1 MRILIV
7 EDEFSLADALSELLK
22 RENYVVDVQTNGKDG
37 LDSALTN
44 IYDAIIL
51 DIMLPELNGLD
62 ILKTLRKESLT
73 TPILILTARSET
85 YDIINGLEEGA
96 DDYLTKPFDK
106 RELIARIKAI
116 TRRKDKLVINCLQYG
131 DIVLNTKTREIKC
144 TETNKEITLGT
155 KEYALLEYLINNQNI
170 IITKEQILNKV
181 WGPDSYNLEYNNA
194 EVYVSFLRKKL
205 NFIESKV
212 KIKSIRNSGYIL
224 EVNNDK

>member
-1 MRILIV
+1 MRILII

-22 RENYVVDVQTNGKDG
+22 RENYMVDIETNGKDG
-37 LDSALTN
+37 LNSALTN

-51 DIMLPELNGLD
+51 DIMLPKLNGLD
-62 ILKTLRKESLT
+62 ILKTLRKEEIT

-106 RELIARIKAI
+106 GELIARIKAI
-116 TRRKDKLVINCLQYG
+116 TRRKDKLVINKLKYG
-131 DIVLNTKTREIKC
+131 DIELNTKNREIKC
-144 TETNKEITLGT
+144 IETNKEITLGT
-155 KEYALLEYLINNQNI
+155 KEYTLLEYLINNQNI
-170 IITKEQILNKV
+170 IITKEQILDKV
-181 WGPDSYNLEYNNA
+181 WGPESYNLEYNNA
-194 EVYVSFLRKKL
+194 EVYISFLRKKL

-212 KIKSIRNSGYIL
+212 KIKSIRNSGYII

>member
-1 MRILIV
+1 MRILII

-22 RENYVVDVQTNGKDG
+22 RENYCVDIKTSGKDG
-37 LDSALTN
+37 LNSALTN

-62 ILKTLRKESLT
+62 ILKIVRKEGIT

-106 RELIARIKAI
+106 RELIARIRAI
-116 TRRKDKLVINCLQYG
+116 TRRKDKVVINHLQYG
-131 DIVLNTKTREIKC
+131 DITLNTKTREIKC
-144 TETNKEITLGT
+144 TETDKEITLGT
-155 KEYALLEYLINNQNI
+155 KEYTLLEYLINNQNI
-170 IITKEQILNKV
+170 IITKEQILDKV
-181 WGPDSYNLEYNNA
+181 WGPDSYELDYNNA
-194 EVYVSFLRKKL
+194 EVYISFLRKKL

-212 KIKSIRNSGYIL
+212 KIKSIRNLGYTL
-224 EVNNDK
+224 EEKDGK